1 MMKSILFWLLATVFL
16 ITAPRADGQ
25 PIGKTPR
32 IGFLDSSTA
41 SGSAVLVDA
50 LRQELSRLGWTEGK
64 NITIEYRFA
73 EQKGERLPELALDLV
88 RLKADVLVVAGGEAA
103 LVAKGASST
112 IPIVMTAASDPVA
125 LGVVASLARPEG
137 NVTG

>member
-1 MMKSILFWLLATVFL
+1 M
-16 ITAPRADGQ
+16 
-25 PIGKTPR
+25 
-32 IGFLDSSTA
+32 
-41 SGSAVLVDA
+41 
-50 LRQELSRLGWTEGK
+50 
-64 NITIEYRFA
+64 
-73 EQKGERLPELALDLV
+73 V

-137 NVTG
+137 NVTGLSALATELNTKRLEVLKAGNTHSEENVGETKSNQKRAQY